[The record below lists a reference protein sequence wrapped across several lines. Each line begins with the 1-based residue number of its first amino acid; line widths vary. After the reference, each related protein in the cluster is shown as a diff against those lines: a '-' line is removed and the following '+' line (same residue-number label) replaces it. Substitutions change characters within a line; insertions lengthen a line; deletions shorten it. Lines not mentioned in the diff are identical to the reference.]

1 MNDLLHKPLRE
12 LATRLV
18 RRELSAE
25 ALVRACLDRVAEVD
39 GSIEAWTVLDADR
52 ALRVARAIDAGPVR
66 GALHG
71 VPVGVKDLIDTGDLP
86 TAYGSPIY
94 QGHQPAMDA
103 ACVGQ
108 LRTAGAYVLGKT
120 VTTEFATMVPGKTRN
135 PHSPPGTAH
144 TPGGSSSGSAA
155 AVAAR
160 MVPLALGT
168 QTAASVVRPAA
179 YCGVVGFKPTF
190 GLLPVTGVKLQAP
203 SLDTVGVFTRAVDD
217 AAFAVGAMARLD
229 LSPRRPA
236 ALRVALCRTP
246 WWDEADADARRA
258 LAEAG
263 DRLRAHGAQ
272 VIDVELPPHWAALTD
287 AQLDIMGFE
296 AAAAFAPERL
306 AHLPLI
312 SAPLREMLDFGAEV
326 SGQRVALA
334 HALVARARAELA
346 TVMAGV
352 DVWLAPS
359 ATGVAPAGL
368 TGTGNPVFSRAWSA
382 LGVPCVHV
390 PCGQGAHGLPVGV
403 TVAAPPWQDA
413 LALGAAQWVEN

>member
-1 MNDLLHKPLRE
+1 MNDLLHRPLRE

-18 RRELSAE
+18 RRELTAE
-25 ALVRACLDRVAEVD
+25 ALVRACIERIAEVD
-39 GSIEAWTVLDADR
+39 ASIEAWTALDTDR
-52 ALRVARAIDAGPVR
+52 ALRLARSR
-66 GALHG
+66 
-71 VPVGVKDLIDTGDLP
+71 
-86 TAYGSPIY
+86 
-94 QGHQPAMDA
+94 HQPAMDA

-236 ALRVALCRTP
+236 TLRAALCRTP

-263 DRLRAHGAQ
+263 DRLKAHGVQ
-272 VIDVELPPHWAALTD
+272 VIDVDRPPHWAALTD
-287 AQLDIMGFE
+287 A
-296 AAAAFAPERL
+296 
-306 AHLPLI
+306 
-312 SAPLREMLDFGAEV
+312 
-326 SGQRVALA
+326 
-334 HALVARARAELA
+334 
-346 TVMAGV
+346 
-352 DVWLAPS
+352 
-359 ATGVAPAGL
+359 
-368 TGTGNPVFSRAWSA
+368 
-382 LGVPCVHV
+382 
-390 PCGQGAHGLPVGV
+390 
-403 TVAAPPWQDA
+403 
-413 LALGAAQWVEN
+413 